1 MLILKCYNK
10 MITSWVIV
18 VKKINAD
25 KILLIRDIY
34 TEWVILIILIMEN
47 IWNKKNNNKNKKE
60 IQTK

>member
-34 TEWVILIILIMEN
+34 TETVI
-47 IWNKKNNNKNKKE
+47 
-60 IQTK
+60 